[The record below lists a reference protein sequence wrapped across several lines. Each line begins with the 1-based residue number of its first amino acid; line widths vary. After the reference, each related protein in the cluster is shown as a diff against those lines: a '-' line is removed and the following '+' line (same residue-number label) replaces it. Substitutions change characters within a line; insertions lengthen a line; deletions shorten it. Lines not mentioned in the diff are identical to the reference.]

1 MARSDMYRGL
11 NPSGANER
19 EVSEVTN
26 NILNGKT
33 NNTGTITLATNNAT
47 TTTIYDERIG
57 YNSII
62 LLTPITA
69 NSVVS
74 SVPYGAF
81 SDYTTQ
87 SAAAANTA
95 YPITLNTTDASN
107 NVYIGTPTSRIY
119 VRDTGL
125 YNFIWSG
132 QFANLDTAPQDAYVW
147 LRINGIDVEG
157 STGVIG
163 MEARKNPS
171 DPYHSIFGW
180 NFLLNLNAGDY
191 IELVWSTTN
200 TLVSIDTYA
209 VGTSP
214 TRPSTASIVAT
225 LTYNST
231 SSNNNIY
238 VSQRN
243 QGSAV
248 LTHFSNNI
256 AGKTY
261 GYIVVG

>member
-1 MARSDMYRGL
+1 MYRGL
-11 NPSGANER
+11 NPSGANTR
-19 EVSEVTN
+19 EISEVTN
-26 NILNGKT
+26 GILNGKT
-33 NNTGTITLATNNAT
+33 NNTGEITLATGNAT

-69 NSVVS
+69 NAVVS

-87 SAAAANTA
+87 TAAAANTA

-132 QFANLDTAPQDAYVW
+132 QFSNLDTAPQDANVW
-147 LRINGIDVEG
+147 LRINGTNVTG
-157 STGVIG
+157 STGIIG
-163 MEARKNPS
+163 MPARKNPS
-171 DPYHSIFGW
+171 DPYHAIYGW
-180 NFLLNLNAGDY
+180 NFLLSLTAGDY

-200 TLVSIDTYA
+200 TNVSIDTYA
-209 VGTSP
+209 AGTSP

-238 VSQRN
+238 VSSRTK
-243 QGSAV
+243 GSAV
-248 LTHFSNNI
+248 LSHFANNT

-261 GYIVVG
+261 GYIIVA

>member
-1 MARSDMYRGL
+1 MYRGL
-11 NPSGANER
+11 NPSGANTR
-19 EVSEVTN
+19 EISEVTN

-33 NNTGTITLATNNAT
+33 NNTGTVTLNTGNAT

-62 LLTPITA
+62 LLTPISA
-69 NSVVS
+69 NAVVS

-81 SDYTTQ
+81 SDYTNQPLIST
-87 SAAAANTA
+87 TA
-95 YPITLNTTDASN
+95 SQAMTFNTTDASN
-107 NVYIGTPTSRIY
+107 NVYIGTPTSRMY

-125 YNFIWSG
+125 YSFTWSG
-132 QFANLDTAPQDAYVW
+132 QFASTDTQLNDAYVW
-147 LRINGIDVEG
+147 LRINGTDVTG
-157 STGVIG
+157 STGYISVPNTHGGVDGHCI
-163 MEARKNPS
+163 A
-171 DPYHSIFGW
+171 GW

-191 IELVWSTTN
+191 IELMWGASN
-200 TLVSIDTYA
+200 TAVSIVTVA
-209 VGTSP
+209 AGTSP
-214 TRPSTASIVAT
+214 TRPSTASLVAT

-238 VSQRN
+238 VSSRN

-248 LTHFSNNI
+248 LTHFSNNT

-261 GYIVVG
+261 GYIIVA

>member
-1 MARSDMYRGL
+1 MSRDMYRKL
-11 NPSGANER
+11 NPSGGEPR
-19 EVSEVTN
+19 EISEVVN
-26 NILNGKT
+26 NLVEGKS
-33 NNTGTITLATNNAT
+33 NNTGEITLATGNAT

-62 LLTPITA
+62 LLTPISA
-69 NSVVS
+69 NAVIS

-87 SAAAANTA
+87 TAAAVNTA

-132 QFANLDTAPQDAYVW
+132 QFANLDTAPQDAFVW
-147 LRINGIDVEG
+147 LRINGTNVAG

-163 MEARKNPS
+163 MPARKNPA
-171 DPYHSIFGW
+171 DPYHAIYGW

-200 TLVSIDTYA
+200 TNVSIDTYA
-209 VGTSP
+209 AGTSP
-214 TRPSTASIVAT
+214 TKPSTASVVAT

-238 VSQRN
+238 VSSRTK
-243 QGSAV
+243 GSAT
-248 LTHFSNNI
+248 LTHFSNNT
-256 AGKTY
+256 AGKKY
-261 GYIVVG
+261 GYIIVA

>member
-1 MARSDMYRGL
+1 MSRDMYRGL
-11 NPSGANER
+11 NPSGANTR
-19 EVSEVTN
+19 EISEVTN
-26 NILNGKT
+26 GILNGKT
-33 NNTGTITLATNNAT
+33 NNTGEITLATGNAT

-69 NSVVS
+69 NAVVS

-87 SAAAANTA
+87 TAAAANTA

-132 QFANLDTAPQDAYVW
+132 QFSNLDTAPQDANVW
-147 LRINGIDVEG
+147 LRINGTNVTG
-157 STGVIG
+157 STGIIG
-163 MEARKNPS
+163 MPARKNPS
-171 DPYHSIFGW
+171 DPYHAIYGW
-180 NFLLNLNAGDY
+180 NFLLSLTAGDY

-200 TLVSIDTYA
+200 TNVSIDTYA
-209 VGTSP
+209 AGTSP

-238 VSQRN
+238 VSSRTK
-243 QGSAV
+243 GSAV
-248 LTHFSNNI
+248 LSHFANNT

-261 GYIVVG
+261 GYIIVA

>member
-1 MARSDMYRGL
+1 MARDMYRKL
-11 NPSGANER
+11 NPSGGNPR
-19 EVSEVTN
+19 EISEVVN
-26 NILNGKT
+26 NLVEGKS
-33 NNTGTITLATNNAT
+33 NNTGEITLATGNAT

-69 NSVVS
+69 NAVVS

-87 SAAAANTA
+87 TAAAANTA

-107 NVYIGTPTSRIY
+107 NVYIGSPTSRIY

-132 QFANLDTAPQDAYVW
+132 QFSNLNNAPQDANIW
-147 LRINGIDVEG
+147 LRINGTDVTG
-157 STGVIG
+157 STGIIG
-163 MEARKNPS
+163 MPARKNPS
-171 DPYHSIFGW
+171 DPFHAIYGW
-180 NFLLNLNAGDY
+180 NFLLNLTAGDY
-191 IELVWSTTN
+191 IELVWSTTS
-200 TLVSIDTYA
+200 TDVTIKTYA

-214 TRPSTASIVAT
+214 TRPSTASVVAT

-238 VSQRN
+238 VQSRTK
-243 QGSAV
+243 GSAV
-248 LTHFSNNI
+248 LSHFANNT

-261 GYIVVG
+261 GYLIVA

>member
-19 EVSEVTN
+19 EISEVTN

-33 NNTGTITLATNNAT
+33 NNTGTVTLNTGNAT

-69 NSVVS
+69 NAVVS

-87 SAAAANTA
+87 TAAAANTA

-107 NVYIGTPTSRIY
+107 NVYLGTPTSRMY

-125 YNFIWSG
+125 YSFIWSG
-132 QFANLDTAPQDAYVW
+132 QFSNLDIAPQDAYVW
-147 LRINGIDVEG
+147 LRINGADVTG

-163 MEARKNPS
+163 LPARKNTA
-171 DPYHSIFGW
+171 DPYHAIYGW
-180 NFLLNLNAGDY
+180 NFLLNLNANDY
-191 IELVWSTTN
+191 IELVWSTTHVDV
-200 TLVSIDTYA
+200 TIKTYA
-209 VGTSP
+209 ATTSP
-214 TRPSTASIVAT
+214 TKPSTASVVAT

-238 VSQRN
+238 VSERN

-248 LTHFSNNI
+248 LTHFSNNT
-256 AGKTY
+256 ADKTY
-261 GYIVVG
+261 GYIIVG